1 MTSKDLNVTEKI
13 EYSEMCKTIR
23 KKKREDLREN
33 NTMKVKIS
41 LETGKG
47 LRRVSEKFGRQ
58 VMIPSLKE
66 QDGKILTERERILE
80 RCAESMK
87 TFKRLC

>member
-1 MTSKDLNVTEKI
+1 
-13 EYSEMCKTIR
+13 
-23 KKKREDLREN
+23 
-33 NTMKVKIS
+33 MKVKIS

-58 VMIPSLKE
+58 VMMPSLKE

-80 RCAESMK
+80 RCAE
-87 TFKRLC
+87 FYENL